1 MSQSLG
7 ENSFSVLLG
16 NLGQNS
22 TQQQRGADEPAHCIM
37 TREADPVSANEEK
50 FVSSEGRFSYC
61 VLDQADDSSA
71 ALSLRPDG
79 NRTSLSLVVIV
90 ERTFLALGLSSVSI
104 SQRSKRL
111 LFWFWIIW
119 FFCRGISLI
128 VLLVTEGSTLNP
140 DTYVCNRRSTMIS
153 PRGFPNRD
161 AQSSVVLLDYFGWLL
176 IYLSSFSGRYHSHI
190 LFYCETQTTV
200 GMHPDLLFVFQL
212 ELLPPPLQPS

>member
-71 ALSLRPDG
+71 ASSLRPDG
-79 NRTSLSLVVIV
+79 NRPWLSLVVIV
-90 ERTFLALGLSSVSI
+90 ERTFLALGLSSIGSN
-104 SQRSKRL
+104 QKSKRL
-111 LFWFWIIW
+111 LFCFWILW
-119 FFCRGISLI
+119 FLCRGIYLI
-128 VLLVTEGSTLNP
+128 ILLVTQGTGI
-140 DTYVCNRRSTMIS
+140 V
-153 PRGFPNRD
+153 
-161 AQSSVVLLDYFGWLL
+161 SS
-176 IYLSSFSGRYHSHI
+176 YLHHSLVPCITHC
-190 LFYCETQTTV
+190 FKQ
-200 GMHPDLLFVFQL
+200 G
-212 ELLPPPLQPS
+212 